1 MRDLRQDFEWLTREK
16 MKKDLADDK
25 VIFKRKDFHDFAPE
39 YEYGITFVESDI
51 AYEWLTR
58 AIEAEEKLEE
68 LVRCKDC
75 DLRYQYPQ
83 NVFCNRHIGKVH
95 DGFCFEGKR
104 RRDEE

>member
-25 VIFKRKDFHDFAPE
+25 VIFKRKDFNDFAPE

-75 DLRYQYPQ
+75 IYDD
-83 NVFCNRHIGKVH
+83 NHFCTHNGHKH
-95 DGFCFEGKR
+95 MSYCSDGE